1 MNWEVD
7 CLSAQQEKNC
17 FFSHKNQIHL
27 KPRKHARNH
36 GDRPY
41 DEIAFQAY
49 TPCIRHL
56 EEGDSHDISN
66 CPLNH
71 TAAQGL
77 LGCDCCKVNTYSEK
91 GRKHMKECGKR
102 HHCCEYSIDIIEAEL
117 VHLYD
122 TYYDPLEY
130 DIINPR
136 KRLLL
141 EHDFRRPRGRE
152 WNACEC
158 CCGDGMEHNA
168 DVLRAQGFE
177 FY

>member
-1 MNWEVD
+1 
-7 CLSAQQEKNC
+7 
-17 FFSHKNQIHL
+17 
-27 KPRKHARNH
+27 
-36 GDRPY
+36 
-41 DEIAFQAY
+41 
-49 TPCIRHL
+49 
-56 EEGDSHDISN
+56 
-66 CPLNH
+66 
-71 TAAQGL
+71 
-77 LGCDCCKVNTYSEK
+77 
-91 GRKHMKECGKR
+91 MKECGKR